1 MNAKVLMKYIAAQL
15 PTQGTSLNWII
26 RGEAGTDE
34 IDESKN
40 LIAVVHTIKQ
50 EEIIYRNFTFKMDC
64 ALTGQILLN
73 ALTPEEI
80 DNEVSQLFN
89 SVANYVKG
97 LKYTDC
103 DGIIVMEGT
112 CGNVETTTDEL
123 YYTFAI
129 PFTLFAQF

>member
-1 MNAKVLMKYIAAQL
+1 MNAKILMKYIAAQL

-34 IDESKN
+34 IDENKN

-64 ALTGQILLN
+64 SLTGQILLN

-80 DNEVSQLFN
+80 DITE
-89 SVANYVKG
+89 
-97 LKYTDC
+97 
-103 DGIIVMEGT
+103 
-112 CGNVETTTDEL
+112 
-123 YYTFAI
+123 
-129 PFTLFAQF
+129 